1 MDWLLYTSDLH
12 NERVEDKLMQIRK
25 TYDEG

>member
-1 MDWLLYTSDLH
+1 MDWLLYTSDLR